1 MCKTLDLI
9 PDTIISKSTNRWIK
23 MHAHREL
30 SSKALNDWK
39 SYNQVHTWHS
49 KFIQRRGLARPF
61 LGDNVF
67 AFAYWNWFLG
77 VPFVTPRRKQM
88 YLCPNHTW
96 KGKTKCSLKRKST
109 PMSVPSLGPV
119 GDSATLKDAAQGD
132 VFNGVP
138 RKGWRMS
145 RPNMRRQVHI

>member
-9 PDTIISKSTNRWIK
+9 LGTIINKSINRWLK
-23 MHAHREL
+23 MHAHRKP

-49 KFIQRRGLARPF
+49 KFIQRRGLGTF

-67 AFAYWNWFLG
+67 AFAYWNWFLDI
-77 VPFVTPRRKQM
+77 PFITPRRKQM

-96 KGKTKCSLKRKST
+96 KGKTKRSLKRKIT
-109 PMSVPSLGPV
+109 PMSVPSLGSV
-119 GDSATLKDAAQGD
+119 GDSASLEDAAQGD

-138 RKGWRMS
+138 WKGWRMS
-145 RPNMRRQVHI
+145 HPNMRRQVHI

>member
-1 MCKTLDLI
+1 MCKTLDVILG
-9 PDTIISKSTNRWIK
+9 TIINKSINRWIK
-23 MHAHREL
+23 MHACRKP

-49 KFIQRRGLARPF
+49 KFIQRRGLGTF

-77 VPFVTPRRKQM
+77 VSFVTPRRKQM
-88 YLCPNHTW
+88 YLCLNHTR
-96 KGKTKCSLKRKST
+96 KGKTKRSLKRKST
-109 PMSVPSLGPV
+109 PMSVPSLGPT
-119 GDSATLKDAAQGD
+119 GDSASLEDAAQGD
-132 VFNGVP
+132 VSNDVP